1 MRLTE
6 RARDAAALAA
16 GAAWPLAFAP
26 VHAWPVA
33 LASLAALFWLLGG
46 TAPRAAALRGFA
58 FGLGLFGTG
67 VWWVFISMATF
78 GGLHASLSLALTDG
92 WTSGNGLGLGL
103 TGTRRLVNDFELHS
117 VPGEGTRVVITRWK

>member
-6 RARDAAALAA
+6 RVRVAAALVA

-33 LASLAALFWLLGG
+33 LASLGALFWLLDGA
-46 TAPRAAALRGFA
+46 TARTAAVRGFA
-58 FGLGLFGTG
+58 FGLGQFGAG

-78 GGLHASLSLALTDG
+78 GGLHASLAFAL
-92 WTSGNGLGLGL
+92 
-103 TGTRRLVNDFELHS
+103 
-117 VPGEGTRVVITRWK
+117 